1 MNKLAVVVTT
11 PPYDNLTTTA
21 INIIKAAIKNRT
33 TIVGVFFYQVGVLN
47 AAKHLSI
54 PSDEFQ
60 TSDAWKK
67 LAELHNV
74 PLYLCSTAAEK
85 HGLINEE
92 MIHECFTITGL
103 GELVELASNADRML
117 QL

>member
-1 MNKLAVVVTT
+1 VNKLAVVLTT

-21 INIIKAAIKNRT
+21 INIIEAAIEKRT
-33 TIVGVFFYQVGVLN
+33 NIIGVFFYQAGVLN

-54 PSDEFQ
+54 ASDEFQ
-60 TSDAWKK
+60 TSNAWEK
-67 LAELHNV
+67 LVKQHNIPLH
-74 PLYLCSTAAEK
+74 LCSTAAEK
-85 HGLINEE
+85 HGLMNDE
-92 MIHECFTITGL
+92 MINDCFTISGL